1 MTDAPSC
8 SRCQSTGPTL
18 LPARYAVVPDGISAS
33 IPGWATPQTAFPK
46 GEGYSYLL
54 RTLRQGFVYAFY
66 ESTQRWDAWAVA
78 EDSSLWK
85 QFSGA
90 YAQPKKAPDCTS
102 PEHNALNMEML
113 ALSAEAL
120 TGNVWLAFSP
130 SKWTSD
136 TLDRYRT
143 QADQRQKRMQCV
155 ASWQWTTP
163 ADSGGVTK
171 ASEAALNE
179 IADYMPV
186 SPACA
191 TLVLP
196 YNPELRRISRT
207 SSDKPWFSFDEA
219 EVRAQGTIY
228 PWSLKRQGKAA
239 QTLIAMQARG
249 KGVNSYGQPITP
261 LVVALQDPAGIAHEL
276 AGFSDDLAA
285 LHNGWMDEL
294 SIEFMT
300 TQSLAAARN
309 QVEQMEKTLA
319 EKRTLDLYQ
328 STANYGMDK
337 VSGIVSSVIPG
348 VDSERKTILD
358 DLMKQAQEQAKQHG
372 DQALAT
378 SWPRYDAELNHP
390 KITAFN
396 TCFEQFCGVIA
407 SRMETL
413 HQLRISWLETPLFI
427 TCCQDFFSTKLADN
441 LSYREIVDYALA
453 SLNLT
458 DTGAQWLDG
467 LINQYSAKS
476 ESNLVWR
483 SLLLN
488 NPDVIAEMTTYLQS
502 LAKNHG
508 VTIKAEEASLLAA
521 LAPLAGKLVE
531 SYDRVNE
538 VLEKPAPANSSFSR
552 LMLNCDRRLGTL
564 GDRFFNFTR
573 LGKHLDGMNEL
584 LTKSLFQVVSGVKYA
599 DAVGLSISQ
608 IQDGVEFRQQIRD
621 GLSNASEL
629 RQKVKTKYS
638 EKFDEFSKSAEGENA
653 LKKSRIK
660 LLALIFNGLEFKN
673 QLSEGKENL
682 KSFAQITS
690 AFLGTI
696 STSMDIVT
704 PAVEHGIKSKVGT
717 TSVKFIGASAGTAA
731 SVISLGLD
739 SSDLYSEITGHQR
752 WSFVG
757 LYVVKSASDIA
768 LVAKASEGLLKL
780 LAERALIKQGV
791 SDAVTKFVAIRFVS
805 WLASWE
811 VMLALFLVEQL
822 MSIWMDN
829 ELQKWCRGN
838 VFGLEPEDELQS
850 TWSLRPK
857 TIREKEY
864 EDQLD
869 EFQKALGAV
878 L

>member
-1 MTDAPSC
+1 MTDASPC

-18 LPARYAVVPDGISAS
+18 LPARYAVVPYGISAS
-33 IPGWATPQTAFPK
+33 IPGWATPQTAFPE

-54 RTLRQGFVYAFY
+54 RALRQGFVYAFY

-78 EDSSLWK
+78 EDGSLWK

-155 ASWQWTTP
+155 ESWQWTTP

-186 SPACA
+186 SPASA

-228 PWSLKRQGKAA
+228 PWSLKRQGKAT
-239 QTLIAMQARG
+239 QTLTAMQARG

-285 LHNGWMDEL
+285 LHSGWMDEL

-300 TQSLAAARN
+300 DQSLLGAQNQLEKQGKALEAWIKAQSVRSAPLVEAMTSTWTHDSSATFNEQYQQAAARN
-309 QVEQMEKTLA
+309 AKASGDDIAREWGKYDAQLNH
-319 EKRTLDLYQ
+319 EKR
-328 STANYGMDK
+328 A
-337 VSGIVSSVIPG
+337 
-348 VDSERKTILD
+348 
-358 DLMKQAQEQAKQHG
+358 
-372 DQALAT
+372 
-378 SWPRYDAELNHP
+378 
-390 KITAFN
+390 AFRQ
-396 TCFEQFCGVIA
+396 CYEQFCKMIA
-407 SRMETL
+407 TCMDAL
-413 HQLRISWLETPLFI
+413 HRFRIDWLKSTLFI
-427 TCCQDFFSTKLADN
+427 ICSQDFYSVRVEDN

-458 DTGAQWLDG
+458 DSGTQWLDS

-508 VTIKAEEASLLAA
+508 VAIKAEEASLLAA

-757 LYVVKSASDIA
+757 LYVVKSVSDIA

-780 LAERALIKQGV
+780 LTERTLIRQGV
-791 SDAVTKFVAIRFVS
+791 ADAVTKFVAIRFVA

-829 ELQKWCRGN
+829 ELQKWCRGS

-864 EDQLD
+864 ADQLD
-869 EFQKALGAV
+869 ELQKALGAV

>member
-78 EDSSLWK
+78 EDGSLWK

-155 ASWQWTTP
+155 ESWQWTTP

-186 SPACA
+186 SPASA

-228 PWSLKRQGKAA
+228 PWSLKRQGKAT

-285 LHNGWMDEL
+285 LHSGWMDEL

-300 TQSLAAARN
+300 DQSLLGAQNQLEKQGKALEAWIKAQSVRSAPLVEAMTSTWTHDSSAAFNEQYQQAAARN
-309 QVEQMEKTLA
+309 AKASGDDIAREWGKYDAQLNH
-319 EKRTLDLYQ
+319 EKR
-328 STANYGMDK
+328 A
-337 VSGIVSSVIPG
+337 
-348 VDSERKTILD
+348 
-358 DLMKQAQEQAKQHG
+358 
-372 DQALAT
+372 
-378 SWPRYDAELNHP
+378 
-390 KITAFN
+390 AFRQ
-396 TCFEQFCGVIA
+396 CYEQFCKMIA
-407 SRMETL
+407 TCMDAL
-413 HQLRISWLETPLFI
+413 HRFRIDWLKSTLFI
-427 TCCQDFFSTKLADN
+427 ICSQDFYSVRVEDN

-458 DTGAQWLDG
+458 DSGTQWLDS

-488 NPDVIAEMTTYLQS
+488 NPDVIAEMMTYLQS
-502 LAKNHG
+502 LAKSHG
-508 VTIKAEEASLLAA
+508 KTDKVDEASFMAA
-521 LAPLAGKLVE
+521 VAPLAGKLNEAYDKANELVE
-531 SYDRVNE
+531 R
-538 VLEKPAPANSSFSR
+538 PASPSSSFSR
-552 LMLNCDRRLGTL
+552 MMLHCDRRLSTF
-564 GDRFFNFTR
+564 GDRFFSFTR
-573 LGKHLDGMNEL
+573 LGKGLDGMNEL
-584 LTKSLFQVVSGVKYA
+584 LTKSLFQVVSGVSYA
-599 DAVGLSISQ
+599 KAVGLSVSQ
-608 IQDGVEFRQQIRD
+608 IQDGAAFRAQIRAGLSDASEVRQQAVSRYK
-621 GLSNASEL
+621 GA
-629 RQKVKTKYS
+629 
-638 EKFDEFSKSAEGENA
+638 FDEFSTSAQGEGA
-653 LKKSRIK
+653 LKGARIK
-660 LLALIFNGLEFKN
+660 LLALYFNYREFN
-673 QLSEGKENL
+673 NL
-682 KSFAQITS
+682 REESKGDAKGRAQITS
-690 AFLGTI
+690 AFLGTL
-696 STSMDIVT
+696 STVSEIVE
-704 PAVEHGIKSKVGT
+704 PVVKHGFQHIAGTTRVKFVGT
-717 TSVKFIGASAGTAA
+717 SAGTVAA
-731 SVISLGLD
+731 VINLALD
-739 SSDLYSEITGHQR
+739 TDDLISEIAFEHRR
-752 WSFVG
+752 WAFIGLSFGKTIVDLG
-757 LYVVKSASDIA
+757 VVLKSFG
-768 LVAKASEGLLKL
+768 GLLEVLEKMSL
-780 LAERALIKQGV
+780 KGAFLETVGDVLAKRAIAQ
-791 SDAVTKFVAIRFVS
+791 AISF
-805 WLASWE
+805 LASWE
-811 VMLALFLVEQL
+811 VMIGIYLIEQL
-822 MSIWMDN
+822 VIYYFGND
-829 ELQKWCRGN
+829 LQKWCREG
-838 VFGLEPEDELQS
+838 VFGIEPDDKLKS
-850 TWSLRPK
+850 TWQLGPK
-857 TIREKEY
+857 NPRDKEY
-864 EDQLD
+864 DDQQD
-869 EFQKALGAV
+869 SYQKALGAV